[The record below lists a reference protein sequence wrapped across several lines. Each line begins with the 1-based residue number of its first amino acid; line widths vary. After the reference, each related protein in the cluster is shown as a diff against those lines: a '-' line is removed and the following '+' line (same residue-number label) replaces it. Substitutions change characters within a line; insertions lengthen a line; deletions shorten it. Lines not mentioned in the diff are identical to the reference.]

1 MYASEGD
8 VVRWFGSLF
17 LVRSATEVVEYITF
31 LLELGDRS
39 VRSDD
44 RIETVDGIRTGS
56 NTVLCGHGQY
66 AVVEHN
72 SLQVAL
78 FLEGDKRQ
86 TGSGDVVRLLVGIVR
101 DAFGSECLEGHI
113 IAECGHELN
122 GIHLNLT
129 LLRRDG
135 NGHGGVG
142 LAISGSHVLE

>member
-1 MYASEGD
+1 MCASEGD

-17 LVRSATEVVEYITF
+17 LVRSATEVIEYITF
-31 LLELGDRS
+31 LLELGDCS

-56 NTVLCGHGQY
+56 NAVLCGHGQY
-66 AVVEHN
+66 AVVEN
-72 SLQVAL
+72 DGLQVAL

-113 IAECGHELN
+113 IAEGSHELHS
-122 GIHLNLT
+122 INLSIT